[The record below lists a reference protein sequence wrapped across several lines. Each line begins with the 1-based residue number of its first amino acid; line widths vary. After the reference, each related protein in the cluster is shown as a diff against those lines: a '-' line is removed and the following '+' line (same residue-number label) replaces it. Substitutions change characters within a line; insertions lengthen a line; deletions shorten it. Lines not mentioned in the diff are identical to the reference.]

1 MNQASGYNYF
11 VYGKFVGINLE
22 YRLVARTTN
31 LMEEE
36 QLERMAEETHRFW
49 GNFPPEKRTKA
60 VGIFIQNNNHEKNLV
75 LVKVE
80 AAVDNRGQ
88 EVLSGSRGFNHSLYV
103 FIPLESLA
111 VLRGR
116 TFELLSWIFQH
127 PIPLFRQFEAN
138 LPLLQIPPLE
148 QPISDNQ
155 EEVDKIQRCFSE
167 TDTNGQPVLI
177 SALAAL
183 INGKRLIFTGN
194 GNVSTKEFVE
204 SILLLLPA
212 AARSTIAVAS
222 GTLDEEF
229 CNWAQLI
236 IKSNSNPEE
245 PLADNLI
252 WLNRDTRTFE
262 GYFES
267 RIFQNYYLND
277 FIYPIVNAQQKV
289 QELLQELDV
298 ITDSQILL
306 ENLAESENID
316 IKLIV
321 RLISLLPNEQKS
333 LMQPKYL
340 SGLSINKWQD
350 IIPVI
355 NDEQEL
361 IFAWDELT
369 KTPITNL
376 QQCVP
381 IILNV
386 WKRLSVVEQIKLL
399 QKLQNHPDV
408 AEILLKNRLIEE
420 SRYEGEY
427 TSLLQEFRKLCKSVV
442 MSKSRCDWSQEAW
455 QLATNFATNHIFQ
468 DKTEQFL
475 LLDTVLAS
483 EIPVINFYNCFNFK
497 FAILV
502 PHVNSDQIRQ
512 SNLYAKINKNAE
524 VADLFNTL
532 LIQRNAALINLHL
545 LANAFSMN
553 DIQQDNMYVEFLNT
567 WHPSYEEAKDLL
579 VDMIRSGHYSLN
591 QTFAWFENKK
601 PGLNEIFSALK
612 HASNTWDIWDKLA
625 SLLYESP
632 QEYIVL
638 LDNLVGSKFCIPV
651 LQKCLPLIANNESFR
666 RTFLSSSCT
675 WKVIKNQDFSQ
686 MLAVSSQYVETLV
699 RCLAESDRFD
709 WIAGDVLHYLC
720 QNWITHK
727 QVDSELKTLVTSPNV
742 TKNFSNQDWLELQT
756 TVWQLEFEI
765 QLSSLGRVT
774 LSEQEKIFLRN
785 QAITVIKFY
794 TQPETTQSLL
804 NDCEVWGLD
813 LIAQIEILKATPLLA
828 RSIELILN
836 YLGRDSKAIIPNEQQ
851 LNLLEIL
858 LQTSPRNQLEVEN
871 LKTFSVGLLAQ
882 FISASDWNQLKWWR
896 DITLDKQLYIQYFT
910 FASQI
915 FVQHSVKT
923 TPCLEVLNLTQQIK
937 NYSLEEESHLILKAF
952 WDSIPEPVRQVF
964 VELSNANSLS

>member
-1 MNQASGYNYF
+1 MNQELEYSYF
-11 VYGKFVGINLE
+11 VYGKFVGINSG
-22 YRLVARTTN
+22 YCLVARTAN
-31 LMEEE
+31 LTDEE
-36 QLERMAEETHRFW
+36 QLKTMAEETHCFW
-49 GNFPPEKRTKA
+49 GAYPPQRRTKA
-60 VGIFIQNNNHEKNLV
+60 VGIFLQENNLV
-75 LVKVE
+75 LMKVE
-80 AAVDNRGQ
+80 TAVDKRGQ
-88 EVLSGSRGFNHSLYV
+88 EILSGHTEFNHSLYV

-116 TFELLSWIFQH
+116 TFQLLSWIFQH

-148 QPISDNQ
+148 QPISYNQ
-155 EEVDKIQRCFSE
+155 EEVNKIQRCFSE
-167 TDTNGQPVLI
+167 ADTNGQPLLI

-245 PLADNLI
+245 PLVDNLI
-252 WLNRDTRTFE
+252 WLNHDTRTFE

-289 QELLQELDV
+289 QELIQELDV

-306 ENLAESENID
+306 ENLADSENID
-316 IKLIV
+316 IKLIA
-321 RLISLLPNEQKS
+321 RLISLLPNEQKTS
-333 LMQPKYL
+333 IQCKYL
-340 SGLSINKWQD
+340 SGLSINKWQEV
-350 IIPVI
+350 IPVI

-361 IFAWDELT
+361 VFAWDELT
-369 KTPITNL
+369 KTPIIKL
-376 QQCVP
+376 QQCIP
-381 IILNV
+381 IILDV

-399 QKLQNHPDV
+399 QKLQNHPDI
-408 AEILLKNRLIEE
+408 AEILLKNRLVEE
-420 SRYEGEY
+420 SRYED
-427 TSLLQEFRKLCKSVV
+427 TILLQEFRKLCKSVV
-442 MSKSRCDWSQEAW
+442 VSKFQCDWSQAW
-455 QLATNFATNHIFQ
+455 QLATNFATKHIFQ
-468 DKTEQFL
+468 DKTEQFW
-475 LLDTVLAS
+475 LLDAVLAS
-483 EIPVINFYNCFNFK
+483 EIPVTKLYNCFNFK
-497 FAILV
+497 FATLV
-502 PHVNSDQIRQ
+502 PHLNSDQIRQ

-524 VADLFNTL
+524 IVDLFNNL
-532 LIQRNAALINLHL
+532 LIQRNAALVNLHL
-545 LANAFSMN
+545 LANVFSMN
-553 DIQQDNMYVEFLNT
+553 DIQQDDMYVEFLNT

-579 VDMIRSGHYSLN
+579 VEMIRSGHYSLN

-601 PGLNEIFSALK
+601 LGLSEIFSALK
-612 HASNTWDIWDKLA
+612 HTSNTWDTWDKLA
-625 SLLYESP
+625 SILYENP
-632 QEYIVL
+632 QEYIVFIDSL
-638 LDNLVGSKFCIPV
+638 QKNNFCIIV
-651 LQKCLPLIANNESFR
+651 FQKCLPIIANDENFR
-666 RTFLSSSCT
+666 RTFLSSSCA
-675 WKVIKNQDFSQ
+675 WKVIKIQDLSQ
-686 MLAVSSQYVETLV
+686 ILAISSQYVETLV
-699 RCLAESDRFD
+699 RCLAESDRFH

-727 QVDSELKTLVTSPNV
+727 QVDSELKTLLTSPSV

-765 QLSSLGRVT
+765 QLPSLGRVI

-836 YLGRDSKAIIPNEQQ
+836 YLSRDSKAIIPNEQQ

-896 DITLDKQLYIQYFT
+896 DITLDQQLYIQYFT
-910 FASQI
+910 LASQI
-915 FVQHSVKT
+915 FIQNSVKT
-923 TPCLEVLNLTQQIK
+923 TPYLEVLNLTQKIK

>member
-11 VYGKFVGINLE
+11 VYGKFIGMNSG
-22 YRLVARTTN
+22 YRLVARTTH
-31 LMEEE
+31 LMEKE
-36 QLERMAEETHRFW
+36 QLETMAEETHRFW
-49 GNFPPEKRTKA
+49 GNYPPEKRTKA
-60 VGIFIQNNNHEKNLV
+60 VGIFIQENNHEKNLV

-80 AAVDNRGQ
+80 AAVDNKGQ

-138 LPLLQIPPLE
+138 LALLQIPLLE

-155 EEVDKIQRCFSE
+155 EEVDKIQRCCSE
-167 TDTNGQPVLI
+167 TDTNGQPLLI

-229 CNWAQLI
+229 CDWAQLI

-252 WLNRDTRTFE
+252 WLNRNTRTFE
-262 GYFES
+262 GDFDANV
-267 RIFQNYYLND
+267 FQNYYLTD
-277 FIYPIVNAQQKV
+277 FIDPIVNAQQKV
-289 QELLQELDV
+289 QELIRELDV
-298 ITDSQILL
+298 ITDSQITLV
-306 ENLAESENID
+306 NLADSENID
-316 IKLIV
+316 IKLIA
-321 RLISLLPNEQKS
+321 RLISLLPNEQKIS
-333 LMQPKYL
+333 IQRKYL

-361 IFAWDELT
+361 VFAWDELT

-381 IILNV
+381 IIFGV
-386 WKRLSVVEQIKLL
+386 WKQLSVVEQIKLL

-408 AEILLKNRLIEE
+408 TEILLKNRLIEE

-442 MSKSRCDWSQEAW
+442 ISKSRCDWSQAW

-475 LLDTVLAS
+475 LLDAVLAS
-483 EIPVINFYNCFNFK
+483 EIPVTKLYNCFNFK
-497 FAILV
+497 FATLI
-502 PHVNSDQIRQ
+502 PHLNSDQIRQ
-512 SNLYAKINKNAE
+512 SNLYSKINKNAE
-524 VADLFNTL
+524 LLDLFNTL
-532 LIQRNAALINLHL
+532 LLQRNAALINLHL
-545 LANAFSMN
+545 LANVFIMN

-579 VDMIRSGHYSLN
+579 VEIIRSGHYSLN
-591 QTFAWFENKK
+591 QTFAWFENEK
-601 PGLNEIFSALK
+601 PGLNEIFSALQ
-612 HASNTWDIWDKLA
+612 HASNTLSIWDKLA
-625 SLLYESP
+625 SVLCELP

-651 LQKCLPLIANNESFR
+651 LQKCLPIINNDENFR
-666 RTFLSSSCT
+666 RKFLSNSCA
-675 WKVIKNQDFSQ
+675 WKVIKIEDFSQ
-686 MLAVSSQYVETLV
+686 LLAISSQYVETLV
-699 RCLAESDRFD
+699 RCLAESDRFH

-765 QLSSLGRVT
+765 QLPSLGRVI

-794 TQPETTQSLL
+794 TKPETTQSLL

-836 YLGRDSKAIIPNEQQ
+836 YLGRDSKAIIRNEQQ

-871 LKTFSVGLLAQ
+871 LKTFSVGILAQ

-910 FASQI
+910 LASQI

-923 TPCLEVLNLTQQIK
+923 TPYLELLNLTQQIK
-937 NYSLEEESHLILKAF
+937 NSSLEEESNLILKAF
-952 WDSIPEPVRQVF
+952 WYSIPEPVRQVF
-964 VELSNANSLS
+964 VELSNANS